1 AERRWVLRRDP
12 PGAQS
17 FVPLAVEFG
26 VIQAAAVAGV
36 PVPPLLLLE
45 PDGGRF
51 ESPGYLMEHVIGES
65 VAPRILRR
73 DEYAAARERLVGELA
88 RALACIHS
96 IDLERVGDVPQPNG
110 DPALAACALWE
121 RELDEIGEPLPAV
134 EAGLRWLRL
143 NAPPP
148 PAATALV
155 HGDFR
160 LGNFIVS

>member
-1 AERRWVLRRDP
+1 
-12 PGAQS
+12 
-17 FVPLAVEFG
+17 
-26 VIQAAAVAGV
+26 
-36 PVPPLLLLE
+36 
-45 PDGGRF
+45 
-51 ESPGYLMEHVIGES
+51 MEHVTGES

-73 DEYAAARERLVGELA
+73 AEYAAARERLVGELA

-96 IDLERVGDVPQPNG
+96 IDLERVGDVPQPDG

-121 RELDEIGEPLPAV
+121 RELDEVGEPLPAV

-148 PAATALV
+148 PAGPALV

-160 LGNFIVS
+160 LGNFIVSPSGLEAVIDWLADDISTSGATTRTSPNREATCARAAMPGL